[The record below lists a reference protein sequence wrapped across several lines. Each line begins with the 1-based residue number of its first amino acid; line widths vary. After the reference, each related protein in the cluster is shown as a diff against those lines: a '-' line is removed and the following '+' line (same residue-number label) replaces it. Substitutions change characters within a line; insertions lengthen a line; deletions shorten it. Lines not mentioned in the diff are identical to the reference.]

1 MFAKIGFIFEQY
13 FILLVFVAA
22 FYGYGRYVGEE
33 IKVPIYSDAVLQAVL
48 NIVLGI
54 GVFIVALQILGIF
67 GFLNRRLV
75 QVLLVIGVVLASIG
89 FYEKTKKIL
98 TGKPPGNTWYCLLV
112 GLLFVALVA
121 PTLALPL
128 YPPVHWDDLMYHLP
142 HVREWVQAEQ
152 ITVNEWLR
160 YPYFPYNFNLLY
172 VAWMTV
178 GNELNTNML
187 HALAGWLIAIL
198 IFRLIEKNFGIL
210 VAAVATAVWISV
222 SQWFFQTSYIDLGAA
237 LFIFSSSVSLMI
249 WIRED
254 DKKVRSPWLLVAA
267 FFMGLAA
274 GTKYQAFTY
283 LPFFMVTVLWYERRV
298 VVWMKIVLA
307 FLLPCFFWYLRNGL
321 LTGNPVNPLAGGIFG
336 YFDWNQGDYEYQLFD
351 LKNAQNWPPKELW
364 AGLLLL
370 FFPAAWRDKAV
381 RWLMLLSIYAVLVW
395 LVTSHYDRYL
405 LPQYPVLAVLAA
417 LALYY
422 VGSFVLSSKWKNA
435 VHSIWHESHRMAAPL
450 LAVTALGL
458 IVHAWPVTY
467 RTFAAVPVTAQER
480 HVYIYQHAMGF
491 GLLLKLKLDFPEEKV
506 YQVGLEG
513 GIFYGPKPVY
523 GDHFGP
529 WRYRDFIYL
538 PMQELH
544 EKLMQHDFGILA
556 LSRAKAEEM
565 EESPDFWKYFE
576 KVAEDNGD
584 TAYRL
589 WRGDKDEYSE

>member
-1 MFAKIGFIFEQY
+1 MFAKISFIFEQY
-13 FILLVFVAA
+13 FTLFVFVAA
-22 FYGYGRYVGEE
+22 FYGYG
-33 IKVPIYSDAVLQAVL
+33 KVANAGLRVPVLSDAVLQAVL
-48 NIVLGI
+48 RIVLGM
-54 GVFIVALQILGIF
+54 GVVIIALQVLGLS
-67 GFLNRRLV
+67 GFLNRSAV
-75 QVLLVIGVVLASIG
+75 QIVLIIGLVIASID
-89 FYEKTKKIL
+89 FYEKTVNQIKQKKSR
-98 TGKPPGNTWYCLLV
+98 NTWYCLLV
-112 GLLFVALVA
+112 GVLFFALVA

-142 HVREWVQAEQ
+142 HVREWVQAEK
-152 ITVNEWLR
+152 ITINEWLR

-172 VAWMTV
+172 VAGMAV
-178 GNELNTNML
+178 GSELNANML

-198 IFRLIEKNFGIL
+198 IFRLVEKNFGIL
-210 VAAVATAVWISV
+210 PAVLATAIWVSV
-222 SQWFFQTSYIDLGAA
+222 SQWLFQTSYIDLGAA
-237 LFIFSSSVSLMI
+237 LFIFASSISLMI
-249 WIRED
+249 WIREE
-254 DKKVRSPWLLVAA
+254 DKKVQSPWLLVAA

-283 LPFFMVTVLWYERRV
+283 LPFFMVTVLWYERRI
-298 VVWMKIVLA
+298 VVWMKIVLV
-307 FLLPCFFWYLRNGL
+307 FLLPCIFWYLRNGL
-321 LTGNPVNPLAGGIFG
+321 LTGNPVNPLAGGVFG
-336 YFDWNQGDYEYQLFD
+336 YFDWNQGDYDYQLFD
-351 LKNAQNWPPKELW
+351 LKNARNWPPKALW

-422 VGSFVLSSKWKNA
+422 AGSLVLSSKWKNA
-435 VHSIWHESHRMAAPL
+435 VHSIWHESHRMSTAV
-450 LAVTALGL
+450 LAVTALGFM
-458 IVHAWPVTY
+458 VHAWPIAY
-467 RTFAAVPVTAQER
+467 RTFAAVPVTVQER
-480 HVYIYQHAMGF
+480 HVYIYQRAMGF
-491 GLLLKLKLDFPEEKV
+491 GLLLKLKLDFPGEKV

-544 EKLMQHDFGILA
+544 RKLMQHDFDILA
-556 LSRAKAEEM
+556 LSKAKAEEM
-565 EESPDFWKYFE
+565 ERSPDFWKYFE

-584 TAYRL
+584 TAYLL
-589 WRGDKDEYSE
+589 WRGEKNEYSE